1 MEKLKSSRIRRRTF
15 LAIGAGAAL
24 TGVAGWR
31 YVGRATPDL
40 DLSIGQIP
48 PDANPFVETD
58 LGRLKTF
65 EDLNIRHMSELD
77 RLPWFEKDD
86 EGQFRLR
93 DDAGI
98 GPAGT
103 RIIDPHSH
111 VGWGFGFGGSV
122 DMTRRGK
129 VEYFYDFERDQ
140 DVLFKQEHPS
150 NEEAASISHQSLTQ
164 FVKTPARN
172 RTLTAANVVAEMD
185 RMNYG
190 KLFLLPL
197 AIHHQMRHVADTF
210 AAASMDSR
218 IEAFG
223 AVYPKP
229 WGPKI
234 VAEIERQ
241 IAEHRIKAI
250 KYHPVFQIL
259 APDDPDMMK
268 LFEWCEARDMLV
280 YAHTGYTGKE
290 PRFMREKSEPERF
303 AVPLEA
309 FPKLRI
315 AFAHTGV
322 RRLDQAIEVARRFDD
337 QVWLEISGQAV
348 PAISYVL
355 QRYDTEKVMFGSDW
369 PFYPLSV
376 AIARSLVATEPCPN
390 VREKL
395 FAENAKRLFGL
406 A

>member
-1 MEKLKSSRIRRRTF
+1 VEKRKSSRIRRRTF
-15 LAIGAGAAL
+15 LGLGAGAAVAA
-24 TGVAGWR
+24 VAGWR

-40 DLSIGQIP
+40 DLSIGKIP
-48 PDANPFVETD
+48 RDADSSVESNS
-58 LGRLKTF
+58 GRLKEI
-65 EDLNIRHMSELD
+65 EDLNIRHMSELG
-77 RLPWFEKDD
+77 RLPWFEKDAG
-86 EGQFRLR
+86 GQFRLR
-93 DDAGI
+93 NDAGI

-111 VGWGFGFGGSV
+111 VGWAFGFGGSV

-129 VEYFYDFERDQ
+129 VDYFFDFERKQ

-150 NEEAASISHQSLTQ
+150 NEEAAALAHQNLTLWL
-164 FVKTPARN
+164 KTPGRN
-172 RTLTAANVVAEMD
+172 KTLTVANLAGEMD
-185 RMNYG
+185 RMNYA
-190 KLFLLPL
+190 KVFLLPL
-197 AIHHQMRHVADTF
+197 AIPRQTRHVADTF
-210 AAASMDSR
+210 AAAGMDPR
-218 IEAFG
+218 MEAFG
-223 AVYPKP
+223 AVHPKP
-229 WGPKI
+229 WGPKV
-234 VAEIERQ
+234 VAELERQ

-250 KYHPVFQIL
+250 KYHPVFQLL

-303 AVPLEA
+303 AVPLAA

-315 AFAHTGV
+315 VFAHTGV
-322 RRLDQAIEVARRFDD
+322 RRVDQALEVARRFDD

-348 PAISYVL
+348 PAIAYIL

-376 AIARSLVATEPCPN
+376 AIARSLVATEPCPDLHG
-390 VREKL
+390 KL
-395 FAENAKRLFGL
+395 FAGNAKRLFKL

>member
-1 MEKLKSSRIRRRTF
+1 VEKRKGSRIRRRTF
-15 LAIGAGAAL
+15 LGLGAGAVVA
-24 TGVAGWR
+24 GVAGWR
-31 YVGRATPDL
+31 HLGRETPDL
-40 DLSIGQIP
+40 ALSIGKIP
-48 PDANPFVETD
+48 RDADSSVESNS
-58 LGRLKTF
+58 GRLKQF
-65 EDLNIRHMSELD
+65 EDLNIRHMSELG

-86 EGQFRLR
+86 GGQFRLR
-93 DDAGI
+93 NDAGI
-98 GPAGT
+98 GP
-103 RIIDPHSH
+103 IIDPHSH
-111 VGWGFGFGGSV
+111 VGWAFGFGGSV
-122 DMTRRGK
+122 DMTRRDK
-129 VEYFYDFERDQ
+129 VEYFFDFVRDQ

-150 NEEAASISHQSLTQ
+150 NEEGASISHQSLTL
-164 FVKTPARN
+164 FLKTPARN

-197 AIHHQMRHVADTF
+197 AIRRQVRHVADTF
-210 AAASMDSR
+210 AAARTDAR
-218 IEAFG
+218 LEAFG

-229 WGPKI
+229 WGPRI
-234 VAEIERQ
+234 VAELERQ

-303 AVPLEA
+303 AVPLVA

-315 AFAHTGV
+315 VFAHTGV
-322 RRLDQAIEVARRFDD
+322 RRLDQALEVARRFED
-337 QVWLEISGQAV
+337 QVWVEVSGQAV
-348 PAISYVL
+348 PAIAYIL
-355 QRYDTEKVMFGSDW
+355 QRYDTEKVLFGSDW

-376 AIARSLVATEPCPN
+376 AIARSLVATEPCPDL
-390 VREKL
+390 REKL
-395 FAENAKRLFGL
+395 FVGNAKRLFEL

>member
-15 LAIGAGAAL
+15 LALGAGAAVA
-24 TGVAGWR
+24 GVAGWR
-31 YVGRATPDL
+31 YVGRETPDL
-40 DLSIGQIP
+40 ALSIGKTP
-48 PDANPFVETD
+48 PDENSSVEINP
-58 LGRLKTF
+58 GRLKEF
-65 EDLNIRHMSELD
+65 EDLHIRHMSELG

-86 EGQFRLR
+86 SGQFRLR
-93 DDAGI
+93 GDAGI
-98 GPAGT
+98 GP
-103 RIIDPHSH
+103 IVDPHSH
-111 VGWGFGFGGSV
+111 VGWAFGFGGSV
-122 DMTRRGK
+122 DMTRRGR
-129 VEYFYDFERDQ
+129 VDYMYDFERDQ

-150 NEEAASISHQSLTQ
+150 NEEAAAMSHQTLTQ

-172 RTLTAANVVAEMD
+172 RTLTVANVAGEMD
-185 RMNYG
+185 RMNYA

-197 AIHHQMRHVADTF
+197 AIPRQTRHVSDTF
-210 AAASMDSR
+210 GAAKIDRR

-234 VAEIERQ
+234 VAELERQ
-241 IAEHRIKAI
+241 VVEHHIKAI
-250 KYHPVFQIL
+250 KYHPVFQLL

-268 LFEWCEARDMLV
+268 LFEWCQARDMLV

-290 PRFMREKSEPERF
+290 PRVMREKSEPVRF

-315 AFAHTGV
+315 VFAHTGV
-322 RRLDQAIEVARRFDD
+322 RRLDQALEVARRFED

-348 PAISYVL
+348 PAISYIL

-376 AIARSLVATEPCPN
+376 AVARSLVATEPCPDL
-390 VREKL
+390 RERL

-406 A
+406 

>member
-1 MEKLKSSRIRRRTF
+1 MEKRKSSRIRRRTF
-15 LAIGAGAAL
+15 LGLGAGAAVAA
-24 TGVAGWR
+24 VAGWR

-40 DLSIGQIP
+40 DLSIGKIP
-48 PDANPFVETD
+48 RDADSSVESNS
-58 LGRLKTF
+58 GRLKQF
-65 EDLNIRHMSELD
+65 EDLNIRHMSELG

-86 EGQFRLR
+86 GGQFQLR
-93 DDAGI
+93 EDAGI
-98 GPAGT
+98 GP
-103 RIIDPHSH
+103 IIDPHSH
-111 VGWGFGFGGSV
+111 VGWAFGFGGSV
-122 DMTRRGK
+122 DMTRRDK
-129 VEYFYDFERDQ
+129 VEYFFDFVRDQ

-150 NEEAASISHQSLTQ
+150 NEEAAAISHQSLTL
-164 FVKTPARN
+164 FLKTPARN

-197 AIHHQMRHVADTF
+197 AIHHQMRHVVDTF
-210 AAASMDSR
+210 GAAKMDAR

-234 VAEIERQ
+234 EAELERQ
-241 IAEHRIKAI
+241 VTEHRIKAI
-250 KYHPVFQIL
+250 KYHPVFQML

-268 LFEWCEARDMLV
+268 LFEWCQARDMLV

-315 AFAHTGV
+315 VFAHTGV
-322 RRLDQAIEVARRFDD
+322 RRVDQALEVARRFEDR
-337 QVWLEISGQAV
+337 VWLEISGQAV
-348 PAISYVL
+348 PAISYIL
-355 QRYDTEKVMFGSDW
+355 QRYNTEKVMFGSDW

-376 AIARSLVATEPCPN
+376 AIARSLVATESCPN
-390 VREKL
+390 VREKF
-395 FAENAKRLFGL
+395 FAGNAKRLFGL

>member
-15 LAIGAGAAL
+15 LGLGAGAAVAA
-24 TGVAGWR
+24 VAGWR
-31 YVGRATPDL
+31 HLGRETPDL
-40 DLSIGQIP
+40 ELSIGGIP
-48 PDANPFVETD
+48 PDANPSSESNS
-58 LGRLKTF
+58 GRLREF
-65 EDLNIRHMSELD
+65 DDLKIRHMSELG

-86 EGQFRLR
+86 SGQFRLR
-93 DDAGI
+93 EDAGI
-98 GPAGT
+98 GP
-103 RIIDPHSH
+103 IIDTHSH
-111 VGWGFGFGGSV
+111 VGWAFGFGGSV
-122 DMTRRGK
+122 DMTRRDK

-150 NEEAASISHQSLTQ
+150 NEEAASMSHQNLTL
-164 FVKTPARN
+164 FAKTPARN

-197 AIHHQMRHVADTF
+197 AIPRQTRHVSDTF
-210 AAASMDSR
+210 GAAKIDPR

-234 VAEIERQ
+234 VAELERQ

-250 KYHPVFQIL
+250 KYHPVFQLL

-268 LFEWCEARDMLV
+268 LFEWCQAHGVLV

-315 AFAHTGV
+315 VFAHTGV
-322 RRLDQAIEVARRFDD
+322 RRLDQALEVARRFEDR
-337 QVWLEISGQAV
+337 VWLEISGQAV
-348 PAISYVL
+348 PAISYIL
-355 QRYDTEKVMFGSDW
+355 QRYDTEKVLFGSDW
-369 PFYPLSV
+369 PFYPLAV
-376 AIARSLVATEPCPN
+376 AIARSLVATEPCPDL
-390 VREKL
+390 RERL
-395 FAENAKRLFGL
+395 FAANAKRLF